1 MTFRLPPL
9 PYAEDALEPAIA
21 SWSVKRHY
29 EDNHAGYYRKVNE
42 LLGKSVNELL
52 GKSEPLGD
60 KSDSRSMLQVALS
73 TEPYTPLNN
82 AAAQAWAHD
91 FWWTSMSPEITQRPS
106 WVHKK
111 SFEEA
116 WINKGVALFGSGW
129 LWLVLK
135 PDSKL
140 DIIALPDAQLPQRSR
155 MKPILVMDLWEHA
168 YYCQYGTKRAE
179 YLRNTLPLLNWEI
192 AEQRLRW

>member
-1 MTFRLPPL
+1 MAFRLPPL
-9 PYAEDALEPAIA
+9 PYAYDALEPAIA
-21 SWSVKRHY
+21 AWAVKRHY

-42 LLGKSVNELL
+42 LLG
-52 GKSEPLGD
+52 GKTD
-60 KSDSRSMLQVALS
+60 NRSMLQIALS

-82 AAAQAWAHD
+82 AAAQGWAHD
-91 FWWTSMSPEITQRPS
+91 FWWDSMTPDPMPLPS

-111 SFEEA
+111 SFEET

-135 PDSKL
+135 QDGKL
-140 DIIALPDAQLPQRSR
+140 DIIALPDAQLPQHSR

-168 YYCQYGTKRAE
+168 YYCQYGTKRAD
-179 YLRNTLPLLNWEI
+179 YLRQTLSLLNWEI
-192 AEQRLRW
+192 AEQRLQR